1 MAQHTTDSK
10 DPEQPLDIPF
20 VAPHVLA
27 HMEESHVRFKATPEH
42 NPQFAYSLALPKAW
56 AYSREFGP
64 VSGDPFLPQGLGF
77 FTGSVQ
83 PEAAVVAVTVTPMLF
98 EIPIDSWIRTSFEVE
113 GWQVRSAKWFPGALG
128 LFFDIV
134 GTRVLNDVP
143 EVRRT
148 SVRVEGGNVFSVN
161 CLCGRKNWEAA
172 KEIFWTAHLTFKLE
186 VGTGMTRMEPW
197 VPARSEHAPEFEMAH
212 PTSWTAEPVESPPED
227 VSAID
232 VRLLDVNGEVLL
244 AYLQAR
250 AERRSEGAPVAP
262 VEARL
267 ADAMDRLKKAGL
279 AVTSPP
285 RRLTEDEDPRA
296 AAVEGWLGGFVGQG
310 RIGTSDVVT
319 RVGFIERDG
328 VAVTFSSM
336 SPIPTDDPL
345 AALRAER
352 AFQIAR
358 STFRFA

>member
-1 MAQHTTDSK
+1 MAQDTKETD
-10 DPEQPLDIPF
+10 QPLDIPF
-20 VAPHVLA
+20 TAPEVLA
-27 HMEESHVRFKATPEH
+27 HMEETHVRFKATPEH
-42 NPQFAYSLALPKAW
+42 NPQFVYSLALPKGW

-64 VSGDPFLPQGLGF
+64 VTGDPFMPQGLGF
-77 FTGSVQ
+77 FTGSFQ
-83 PEAAVVAVTVTPMLF
+83 PDAAVVAVTVTPMLF
-98 EIPIDSWIRTSFEVE
+98 EIPIDTWIRTSFEAE
-113 GWQVRSAKWFPGALG
+113 GWQVLSATWFPGALG

-148 SVRVEGGNVFSVN
+148 SVRVEGGNILAVN
-161 CLCGRKNWEAA
+161 CLCGRKNWDAA

-186 VGTGMTRMEPW
+186 RGTGMTRMEPW
-197 VPARSEHAPEFEMAH
+197 VPVRSGHPPAFEMAH
-212 PTSWTAEPVESPPED
+212 PVSWTAEPVESPPED
-227 VSAID
+227 VSAVD
-232 VRLLDVNGEVLL
+232 VRLLDVKGEVLL

-250 AERRSEGAPVAP
+250 AERRAEGAAVPP

-267 ADAMDRLKKAGL
+267 ADAMDRLKKAGFE
-279 AVTSPP
+279 VTSLP

-296 AAVEGWLGGFVGQG
+296 AAVDGWLGGFVGQG
-310 RIGTSDVVT
+310 RMGTSDVVT
-319 RVGFIERDG
+319 RVGFIDRDG

-336 SPIPTDDPL
+336 SPVPSDDPL

-358 STFRFA
+358 STFRFT